1 MFPEPLNIGS
11 SHLDRNFGNMRNFS
25 VLIILWTLLI
35 LLLSTTTSSPLTC
48 TYWFTQECPGFWKR
62 NPSHIMLARL
72 LFLFIFILVSSFL
85 DYIWNLLN
93 KHTLLLMNV
102 LAWFSGIKWVLIN
115 RTMLKWVLYL
125 SKVTTKKNCNGN
137 VLLMKTC
144 EFKYIYAMNENKN
157 IFRWWR
163 IYFALVKKHS
173 SCKIFIWIFFWCT
186 NFCKLKVK
194 FAVLLLYVKI
204 SLWYNLIKSL
214 FCSFAEA
221 WRHHGNDV
229 WWSLLYF
236 VDGTLLNLHRFDL

>member
-1 MFPEPLNIGS
+1 MFPKPLNIGS

-137 VLLMKTC
+137 VLLMKPV
-144 EFKYIYAMNENKN
+144 KSSIYMQ
-157 IFRWWR
+157 WM
-163 IYFALVKKHS
+163 
-173 SCKIFIWIFFWCT
+173 KI
-186 NFCKLKVK
+186 
-194 FAVLLLYVKI
+194 KI
-204 SLWYNLIKSL
+204 SLDGEGFILRLLKSIHPARFL
-214 FCSFAEA
+214 F
-221 WRHHGNDV
+221 G
-229 WWSLLYF
+229 YF
-236 VDGTLLNLHRFDL
+236 SGVQTSAN